1 MKFVIIA
8 AVTLLI
14 IAFII
19 SGCSRLAGGLSNKKA
34 ASNLE
39 TYLEREYG
47 GELTFSNLN
56 RFFNAATMNPNI
68 FTVLIYNKNIPEIE
82 FYTHINVKTILEDD
96 SLPMYGS
103 EKKTISDLYNEALN
117 RYTIRQAI
125 ITDFKND
132 IPEIIFSTDII
143 TLDFKKKLVAA
154 ELPKILENFVAKMNQ
169 SFEELF
175 SGYEWSLLIKT
186 DKHTEGFMEIPLDID
201 DDKWHLKPF
210 MLSEKVNNFN
220 ILKTKVEE
228 TLQAKLNASYTNYK
242 ISDYKKIYLDKSSLS
257 KGAWVHYL
265 NDKRVVNV
273 ENGPW
278 KNPQKAIYISYF
290 DLDSLFIYRG
300 LMLTEES
307 DKASFEEEATQIAKA
322 LKNEGIIIN

>member
-14 IAFII
+14 IAFIM
-19 SGCSRLAGGLSNKKA
+19 SGCSRLAGGLSKKKA

-47 GELTFSNLN
+47 GELTFSDLN

-103 EKKTISDLYNEALN
+103 EKKTIPDLYNEALN
-117 RYTIRQAI
+117 RYRIRQAI

-143 TLDFKKKLVAA
+143 TLDFKRNLVAA

-186 DKHTEGFMEIPLDID
+186 DKHTEGFIEIPLDID

-220 ILKTKVEE
+220 KIIAIE
-228 TLQAKLNASYTNYK
+228 LN
-242 ISDYKKIYLDKSSLS
+242 
-257 KGAWVHYL
+257 
-265 NDKRVVNV
+265 
-273 ENGPW
+273 
-278 KNPQKAIYISYF
+278 
-290 DLDSLFIYRG
+290 DLDSHISLTINDNGIGFKDLNNIKEILNPYFTTKKDGTG
-300 LMLTEES
+300 LGLS
-307 DKASFEEEATQIAKA
+307 IVNK
-322 LKNEGIIIN
+322 IINDHNGNIEFISKIDGATIKITFTK